1 MQKLKFSKCKYQ
13 MFPSAFCA
21 SSDGKTVQITTFDK
35 VHGYQFTEI
44 SY

>member
-1 MQKLKFSKCKYQ
+1 MQELDFRKCKHR

-21 SSDGKTVQITTFDK
+21 SSDGTSVQITTFDK
-35 VHGYQFTEI
+35 ERGYQYIEI